1 MKEKIL
7 GRVWQ
12 CAVASFLIVVSPAH
26 GGEADVLDAQAFC
39 NDTRVCRFMVTVA
52 HADEGWEH
60 YANKWEILSP
70 DGEVLGTRELL
81 HPHTDEQP
89 FTRTLTRVQIPA
101 GVSEVIIRAH
111 DSVHGYGGQEL
122 RIEIPKD

>member
-1 MKEKIL
+1 MDEKTL
-7 GRVWQ
+7 CRFWQ
-12 CAVASFLIVVSPAH
+12 CAAASFLILALPAF
-26 GGEADVLDAQAFC
+26 GGEADVLNARAFC
-39 NDTRVCRFMVTVA
+39 NEAKICRFMVTVA

-60 YANKWEILSP
+60 YANKWEILLP
-70 DGEVLGTRELL
+70 NGQILGTRELL

-111 DSVHGYGGQEL
+111 DSVHGFGGEEL
-122 RIEIPKD
+122 RIELPKD